1 LVAYTP
7 EERLVGGSVNAQLK
21 KNMTNSILFPSR
33 FLGLNQ
39 ACKEQIALEQRFT
52 TNKFEP
58 QPDGKLR
65 WKVKSSG
72 QAYELT
78 IEQIVGFY
86 LSRLRNFYETAG
98 VNSKDVVI
106 SIPSYASNVE
116 RQALLD
122 ASEIAGFKCLR
133 IINESTAICLNYGF
147 FRKGDL
153 DENQARTVA
162 FVDFGHSKTTV
173 TIASFVKAKCKI
185 LCHHSDRNLGGRD
198 FDYQIA
204 EKLGEE
210 FSKKYGSN
218 PIKNDK
224 ARIRL
229 LEGAE
234 KARTLLSGV
243 PDASINLEYLYE
255 EQDLNRNLNR
265 EEFQT
270 LCDPQLRRFHKL
282 LEETIELSGLTADQI

>member
-1 LVAYTP
+1 M
-7 EERLVGGSVNAQLK
+7 VNAQIK
-21 KNMTNSILFPSR
+21 KNMNNSFLFPSR
-33 FLGLNQ
+33 FLGLNM

-72 QAYELT
+72 QNYELT

-86 LSRLRNFYETAG
+86 LSRLRTFYETAG
-98 VNSKDVVI
+98 VVSKDVVI

-198 FDYQIA
+198 FD
-204 EKLGEE
+204 
-210 FSKKYGSN
+210 F
-218 PIKNDK
+218 
-224 ARIRL
+224 
-229 LEGAE
+229 
-234 KARTLLSGV
+234 
-243 PDASINLEYLYE
+243 
-255 EQDLNRNLNR
+255 
-265 EEFQT
+265 
-270 LCDPQLRRFHKL
+270 
-282 LEETIELSGLTADQI
+282 